1 MYNKGLPPLAEPAP
15 ALADERIL
23 AVSSATVFPAIVAPA
38 DVTPA
43 AVSPAAVPPATASPA
58 AAGPT
63 VDPIDDYLR
72 GVAQAVEGL
81 PREALWQAVDLLLAA
96 GRAGRRIYLI
106 GNGGSAATASHMA
119 NDLSKQATV
128 SGQPLLRAI
137 ALTDNVPL
145 ITAWSNDES
154 YAECFAR
161 QMVNHLEPGDVLIAI
176 SCSGDSPNILRAVE
190 LAQSIG
196 AHSIGLTGDQ
206 GGGLRGLVDCCI
218 TVPSAHI
225 GQQEDLHLVVNHALT
240 TAIRARLIAG

>member
-1 MYNKGLPPLAEPAP
+1 MYNEGLPPLAESGP

-23 AVSSATVFPAIVAPA
+23 DLSSAADFPAILAPA
-38 DVTPA
+38 DLTPA
-43 AVSPAAVPPATASPA
+43 GGSPGATASP
-58 AAGPT
+58 

-81 PREALWQAVDLLLAA
+81 PREAMWQAVDLLLAA

-128 SGQPLLRAI
+128 SGHPLLRAI

-161 QMVNHLEPGDVLIAI
+161 QMVNHLEPGDVLVAI

-190 LAQSIG
+190 LARSIG
-196 AHSIGLTGDQ
+196 AHSIGLTGDI
-206 GGGLRGLVDCCI
+206 GGGLRRLVDCCI
-218 TVPSAHI
+218 AVPSAHI

-240 TAIRARLIAG
+240 TAIRARLGAP